1 MSVLHGYNSA
11 GKTTG
16 RMSCPLM
23 LHESRFCEQQFVSEV
38 QPRPRVTGLA
48 TLAHLCN
55 WSRLPAPFLIP

>member
-1 MSVLHGYNSA
+1 
-11 GKTTG
+11 
-16 RMSCPLM
+16 MSCPLM
-23 LHESRFCEQQFVSEV
+23 LHESRFREQQFVLEV

>member
-38 QPRPRVTGLA
+38 QPSYWVSNAGA
-48 TLAHLCN
+48 
-55 WSRLPAPFLIP
+55 FM